1 MDRATHAGGPAT
13 VRRPQRPNTALVRV
27 VLDRLAGAGQAWA
40 PRFLGVEGGDEVL
53 SWLEGSTAP
62 DSPWPTGHLDQLTL
76 MVRRLHEVTAG
87 LVAGAECVVHD
98 DLQPRNVVLDV
109 AALTDRSDVVDTA
122 IAKIAR
128 CIADIE
134 RCARAGS
141 ARHLAL
147 QSRGDDRELR
157 TWHDRL
163 VVRADELTDA
173 LR

>member
-1 MDRATHAGGPAT
+1 
-13 VRRPQRPNTALVRV
+13 
-27 VLDRLAGAGQAWA
+27 
-40 PRFLGVEGGDEVL
+40 
-53 SWLEGSTAP
+53 
-62 DSPWPTGHLDQLTL
+62 

-98 DLQPRNVVLDV
+98 DLQPRNVVVDGDRVVGLVDWEQARPGRRVEDVAQLCWSFGPPGRTEPVEAIARRWRRVVDV
-109 AALTDRSDVVDTA
+109 AALSDRSDVVDTA
-122 IAKIAR
+122 IDKIAR

-147 QSRGDDRELR
+147 RSRGDDRELR

-163 VVRADELTDA
+163 VVRAEELTDA